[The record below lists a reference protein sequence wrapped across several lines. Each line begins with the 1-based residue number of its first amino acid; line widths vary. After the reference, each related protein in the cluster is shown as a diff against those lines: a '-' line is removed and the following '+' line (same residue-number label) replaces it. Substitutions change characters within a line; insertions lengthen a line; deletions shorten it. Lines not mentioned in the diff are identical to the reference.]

1 MRAFDPEVI
10 DAAWASIEQFIP
22 RHVDNHPKEGHRPRI
37 DDRTCFDVV
46 HVRLTTG
53 CSWVDAER
61 ICGGKVSD
69 TAVRERYS
77 LWVDAGVFK
86 KVAANAVVAYDRI
99 IGLDMSEIAIDGSLF
114 LLRAGTL
121 IRPTTVVNRPR
132 A

>member
-1 MRAFDPEVI
+1 M
-10 DAAWASIEQFIP
+10 EQFIP

-37 DDRTCFDVV
+37 DDRTCFDVM

-69 TAVRERYS
+69 TTVRERYS

-114 LLRAGTL
+114 LLRAGSL